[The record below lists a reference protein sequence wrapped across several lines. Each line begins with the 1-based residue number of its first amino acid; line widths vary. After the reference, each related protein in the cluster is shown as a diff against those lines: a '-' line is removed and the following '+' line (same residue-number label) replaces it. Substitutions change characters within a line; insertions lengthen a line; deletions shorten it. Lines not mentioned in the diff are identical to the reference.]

1 MASLLVG
8 ATELG
13 RGERRYS
20 LSDSADQSQGL
31 KVDGSPDM
39 LSVKVMDTIEKLM
52 FFLILKR
59 TYTV

>member
-20 LSDSADQSQGL
+20 LSDSADQSQAL
-31 KVDGSPDM
+31 KVDGSPDI
-39 LSVKVMDTIEKLM
+39 LYVKVMDTIERLM
-52 FFLILKR
+52 VFLILQR
-59 TYTV
+59 T